1 MGAGMREVPRAGG
14 TVGEG
19 RARGGQGEREG
30 ELKLRVC
37 YGEED

>member
-1 MGAGMREVPRAGG
+1 MGAGTGEVTRAGEI
-14 TVGEG
+14 VGEG